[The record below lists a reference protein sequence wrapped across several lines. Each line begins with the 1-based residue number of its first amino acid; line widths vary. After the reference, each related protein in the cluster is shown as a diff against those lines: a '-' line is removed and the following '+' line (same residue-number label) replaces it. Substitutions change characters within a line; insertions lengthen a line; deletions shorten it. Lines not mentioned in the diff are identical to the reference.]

1 MKTREIQQFY
11 ESYVR
16 KILCKLYRVSMN
28 ITDICIAF
36 LRLHNF
42 QSSGIVLPFVM
53 SIFIVS
59 TYIHHYTVHQFSS
72 LFSFLIIIS
81 DIFLRLLHSRT
92 FSFFLDHLSI
102 IPCEAAISCLKVIT
116 RLYYQ
121 KKNRLEVFVL
131 SLLLL
136 EETTYLYVC
145 LYY

>member
-1 MKTREIQQFY
+1 MVLIRLIYENKGDIAILRIICKKNVMQAIQ
-11 ESYVR
+11 S
-16 KILCKLYRVSMN
+16 
-28 ITDICIAF
+28 IAF
-36 LRLHNF
+36 LRLNNF
-42 QSSGIVLPFVM
+42 QSSCIVLPFAM
-53 SIFIVS
+53 SIFFVS

-131 SLLLL
+131 LLLLL

>member
-1 MKTREIQQFY
+1 MQHEPKRPVFHPNICFLMVLIRLIY
-11 ESYVR
+11 EN
-16 KILCKLYRVSMN
+16 KGDIAILRIICKKN
-28 ITDICIAF
+28 IGQAIWSTHEYHWCFAF

-42 QSSGIVLPFVM
+42 QSSGIVLPFAM
-53 SIFIVS
+53 SIFFVS

-116 RLYYQ
+116 RL
-121 KKNRLEVFVL
+121 
-131 SLLLL
+131 
-136 EETTYLYVC
+136 
-145 LYY
+145 